1 MKKFLAAHPFL
12 EPLLVE
18 TYDKIG
24 NYFGPQPEVVLEV
37 VADPEAD
44 DDRELFTFIRTS
56 LPPQEALEKLDQ
68 LDENWWLDAG
78 DQADGKLCIH
88 LEFK

>member
-1 MKKFLAAHPFL
+1 M
-12 EPLLVE
+12 E